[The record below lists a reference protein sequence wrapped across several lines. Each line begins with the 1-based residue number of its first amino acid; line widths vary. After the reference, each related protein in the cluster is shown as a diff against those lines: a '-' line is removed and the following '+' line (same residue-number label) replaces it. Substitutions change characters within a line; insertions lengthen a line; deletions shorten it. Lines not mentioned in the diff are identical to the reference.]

1 MGISFK
7 HPLISRVRKPSGSI
21 YKILRL
27 NRAEYGHTF
36 KSKKKKESDYYGYY
50 PDVSQFLSNL
60 GQYLKLKKSNFLV
73 GLGAESII
81 KDVLFYFSKGKKR
94 IGLLTPTYFMYNIYS
109 KLYGYKVFNLKINPE
124 TAINLNIGDLKKFL
138 IKNSINL
145 FVLVNPS
152 HPFEKNW
159 SKIEIQNLL
168 NFFKKK
174 NIILI
179 LDEVYTGLGSKTS
192 KDLIR
197 KFNNLIIIGS
207 LSKNIGL
214 PALRVGFMISSKSMI
229 KLMESFR
236 LAIEL
241 PFHTIKK
248 IYYFLKQKKKIL
260 RIKANIISARK
271 FAHREFKKRDILAF
285 GKFGNS
291 VTFKVKD
298 KLIAKKIGNF
308 MKKNKIIINYSYP
321 KPFENFLNITTANT
335 DNLKFF
341 FLKLDKLFRIIKK

>member
-7 HPLISRVRKPSGSI
+7 HPIVPRVRKPSSSI

-36 KSKKKKESDYYGYY
+36 KSKRKKESDYYGYY
-50 PDVSQFLSNL
+50 PDVSQLLSNL
-60 GQYLKLKKSNFLV
+60 GQYLKLNKNNFLV

-109 KLYGYKVFNLKINPE
+109 KLFGYKVFNLKINPE
-124 TAINLNIGDLKKFL
+124 TANNLNITDIKKFL
-138 IKNSINL
+138 IKNSLNL
-145 FVLVNPS
+145 LVLVNPS

-168 NFFKKK
+168 KFCKKK

-179 LDEVYTGLGSKTS
+179 LDEVYQGLGSKTS
-192 KDLIR
+192 KNLIR
-197 KFNNLIIIGS
+197 KFDNLIIIGS

-214 PALRVGFMISSKSMI
+214 PALRVGFMISSKKMI
-229 KLMESFR
+229 ELLESFR

-241 PFHTIKK
+241 PFHSIK
-248 IYYFLKQKKKIL
+248 IISNFLKKKKRL
-260 RIKANIISARK
+260 
-271 FAHREFKKRDILAF
+271 
-285 GKFGNS
+285 
-291 VTFKVKD
+291 
-298 KLIAKKIGNF
+298 
-308 MKKNKIIINYSYP
+308 
-321 KPFENFLNITTANT
+321 
-335 DNLKFF
+335 
-341 FLKLDKLFRIIKK
+341 

>member
-1 MGISFK
+1 MEISFK
-7 HPLISRVRKPSGSI
+7 HPFVPRVRKPSSSI
-21 YKILRL
+21 YKTLRL

-50 PDVSQFLSNL
+50 PDISQLLSQL
-60 GQYLKLKKSNFLV
+60 KRYLKINKDNFLV

-109 KLYGYKVFNLKINPE
+109 KLFGYKVFNLKINPE
-124 TAINLNIGDLKKFL
+124 TAIKLNISDLKKFL

-145 FVLVNPS
+145 LVLVNPS

-159 SKIEIQNLL
+159 SKIEIENLL
-168 NFFKKK
+168 IFCKK
-174 NIILI
+174 NKIILV
-179 LDEVYTGLGSKTS
+179 LDEVYQGLGSKTS
-192 KDLIR
+192 KDLI
-197 KFNNLIIIGS
+197 KKYDNLIIIGS
-207 LSKNIGL
+207 LSKSIGL
-214 PALRVGFMISSKSMI
+214 PALRIGFMISSKKMI

-241 PFHTIKK
+241 PFHTIK
-248 IYYFLKQKKKIL
+248 IGSYFLKQKEKVMKIKK
-260 RIKANIISARK
+260 NIIYARK
-271 FAHREFKKRDILAF
+271 FAHREFQRRDIPAF

-298 KLIAKKIGNF
+298 KFIAKKLGDF
-308 MKKNKIIINYSYP
+308 MRKNKIIINYNYT
-321 KPFENFLNITTANT
+321 KPFENFLNITTTNT

-341 FLKLDKLFRIIKK
+341 FFKIR

>member
-7 HPLISRVRKPSGSI
+7 HPFVSRIRKPSSSI

-36 KSKKKKESDYYGYY
+36 KSKEKKESDYYGYY
-50 PDVSQFLSNL
+50 PDILQLLSNL
-60 GQYLKLKKSNFLV
+60 EKYLKIKKSNFLV

-81 KDVLFYFSKGKKR
+81 KDILFYFSKGKKR

-109 KLYGYKVFNLKINPE
+109 KLYGYKVFNLQINPE
-124 TAINLNIGDLKKFL
+124 TAIKLNISDLKKFL

-145 FVLVNPS
+145 LVLVNPS

-159 SKIEIQNLL
+159 SKSEIENLL
-168 NFFKKK
+168 IFCKKK
-174 NIILI
+174 NILFI
-179 LDEVYTGLGSKTS
+179 LDEVYQGLGSKTS

-197 KFNNLIIIGS
+197 KFDNLIIIGS

-214 PALRVGFMISSKSMI
+214 PALRVGFMIASKNII
-229 KLMESFR
+229 KLIESFR

-241 PFHTIKK
+241 PYHTIK
-248 IYYFLKQKKKIL
+248 IASYFLKQKNKIMKIKK
-260 RIKANIISARK
+260 NIINARK
-271 FAHREFKKRDILAF
+271 FAHNEFKKRDIPAF

-291 VTFKVKD
+291 VTFKVKNRT
-298 KLIAKKIGNF
+298 IAKKLGEF
-308 MKKNKIIINYSYP
+308 MKNNKIIINYSYP
-321 KPFENFLNITTANT
+321 KPFENFLNITTTNT

-341 FLKLDKLFRIIKK
+341 FSILDKFKISK